1 MKSFLLGL
9 LATAIVGCAS
19 LASPETTNQ
28 KIAYVYAGLTAATET
43 TADLLERDRIT
54 VPIAKEIDDQIGTG
68 QVLLSN
74 ARLAVNLKNMTNAND
89 LVLSAQKI
97 LITVETKLKA
107 AK

>member
-9 LATAIVGCAS
+9 LATVIVGCAS

-54 VPIAKEIDDQIGTG
+54 VSVAKEIDTQIGTG

-74 ARLAVNLKNMTNAND
+74 ARLAVDLKQMSNAND
-89 LVLSAQKI
+89 LVLNAQKI
-97 LITVETKLKA
+97 LITVESKLKA
-107 AK
+107 NK

>member
-1 MKSFLLGL
+1 M
-9 LATAIVGCAS
+9 
-19 LASPETTNQ
+19 
-28 KIAYVYAGLTAATET
+28 
-43 TADLLERDRIT
+43 
-54 VPIAKEIDDQIGTG
+54 
-68 QVLLSN
+68 LLSN